1 MPAGATGCQPR
12 AGSSLRWVC
21 SCLPAVRIDLAP
33 SPTLC
38 YIPVPSESPDGVEGG
53 VHVAQRLDS
62 NPRFARRCRLGLGP
76 GYLALSLAE
85 GPGLALSRR
94 AIDDGIGNADRWQD
108 REYDE
113 ERRRQA
119 LASAGRRCRGRG
131 DLAIVP
137 G

>member
-1 MPAGATGCQPR
+1 MSPQRRKVPLQGKEWFDAAQILAGSPVHSYIHIPGL
-12 AGSSLRWVC
+12 GSSL
-21 SCLPAVRIDLAP
+21 LA
-33 SPTLC
+33 
-38 YIPVPSESPDGVEGG
+38 
-53 VHVAQRLDS
+53 
-62 NPRFARRCRLGLGP
+62 F
-76 GYLALSLAE
+76 SLAE
-85 GPGLALSRR
+85 KPGLAVSRR
-94 AIDDGIGNADRWQD
+94 AVHDCLGNPDRWQD